1 MKMIFIIFYFLFLS
15 NLASAKSILDY
26 QNKKN
31 KINDQYTCELDGDKS
46 FKLEIAFED
55 INGKLFAF
63 FYDEEFGYDVLSS
76 VRVFETKI
84 KDSKIITSYIF
95 PFYHDQGLGNV
106 GFYKF
111 SYSKKIMMM
120 MDILKDQGSNNWT
133 EEWINVVGDEK
144 NIEDNLF
151 NLSERSLNHI
161 FKVLDFGV
169 PFQADDAIQG
179 LPMDKIQ
186 GGFYLMCK

>member
-1 MKMIFIIFYFLFLS
+1 MHF
-15 NLASAKSILDY
+15 
-26 QNKKN
+26 
-31 KINDQYTCELDGDKS
+31 
-46 FKLEIAFED
+46 
-55 INGKLFAF
+55 
-63 FYDEEFGYDVLSS
+63 
-76 VRVFETKI
+76 
-84 KDSKIITSYIF
+84 KIITSYIF

-161 FKVLDFGV
+161 FI
-169 PFQADDAIQG
+169 PAA
-179 LPMDKIQ
+179 P
-186 GGFYLMCK
+186 